1 MKDLVSY
8 LPLIVIFVVFYFL
21 LIRPQQRRTRE
32 RNAMMSSLGVGDRVV
47 TIGGVHGKVVEL
59 RDSTAVL
66 QVEGN
71 NLIEFERSAINSV
84 RERASTN

>member
-21 LIRPQQRRTRE
+21 LIRPQQRRTRD

-59 RDSTAVL
+59 RDSTAIL
-66 QVEGN
+66 QVEGG
-71 NLIEFERSAINSV
+71 NLLEFERSAINSV
-84 RERASTN
+84 RERAAH